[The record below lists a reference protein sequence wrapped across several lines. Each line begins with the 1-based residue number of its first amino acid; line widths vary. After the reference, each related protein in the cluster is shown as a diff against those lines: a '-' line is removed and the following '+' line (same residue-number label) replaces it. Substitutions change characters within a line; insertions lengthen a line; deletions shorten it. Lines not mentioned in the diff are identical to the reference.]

1 MSAIEAARSLRKG
14 RGDRSVADLLQEKPD
29 VLVGARTSVS
39 DGLVSHATLLRIEGR
54 YEGTVPSTVGD
65 VIIGEHGELVGS
77 VRGARAC
84 VVLGKV
90 HGSVHSKFAHLGARA
105 TIVGDLVTD
114 SLSTAS
120 SSAARAPVIVGGVIS
135 RPGAFDE
142 LAARQAAAGG
152 DDAPAVPFALPT
164 AAEEAASAARLAPPA
179 LIVGTLNLI
188 SEDYNPWQFE
198 PPAKRA
204 TWARALGASVRA
216 ESDDDLRE
224 RWDGAKARARRAFDR
239 FDVRSVLDALDA
251 AELRAAADANA
262 RGDAASE
269 TAIVAHAAR
278 ARKWV
283 DEQHFEHAQGL
294 AALAAG
300 KKLDLSL
307 DNKWAPEAN
316 RLNPLVFGLAPVEAG
331 ESPSADGET
340 QLEACRRDADGFA
353 ARVLSVHAARFGVL
367 AADDEAAALGLLLW
381 DLLCVGVYASAAD
394 TFDLLARAS
403 HLVADVV
410 SDRPSGDVGHAAR
423 PRPRARDETLAAILR
438 PVLDLAARHP
448 SAPLVV
454 GCQEMPK
461 SRACGHLRAL
471 AARPLSGR
479 AGRAAIEIAPPADD
493 LPDSYGTGWIFRNV
507 SHEDVTARVASVIRR
522 CLETTCPSVPPKV
535 RETTLRKLVV
545 GRFRSTSAVTGKDFV
560 CINMHCKSFS
570 SATRCQAEFVA
581 AAARAVAEAL
591 AESADAEL
599 PHVTVVGDFNIDT
612 KWGKIDATAQA
623 EALASVPVGELPAA
637 PALKREGLETF
648 CATLSAAGALF
659 EPPLATLT
667 TLKQR
672 TRFQGQPH
680 KAGEL
685 TVAHKDFVILPSP
698 AKLRVR
704 DVVLGGMPDPAARGA
719 NAVMALLQPSYEW
732 PGDHAAVLC
741 LLG

>member
-1 MSAIEAARSLRKG
+1 MERSSNS
-14 RGDRSVADLLQEKPD
+14 RSIN
-29 VLVGARTSVS
+29 R
-39 DGLVSHATLLRIEGR
+39 
-54 YEGTVPSTVGD
+54 
-65 VIIGEHGELVGS
+65 
-77 VRGARAC
+77 
-84 VVLGKV
+84 
-90 HGSVHSKFAHLGARA
+90 
-105 TIVGDLVTD
+105 
-114 SLSTAS
+114 
-120 SSAARAPVIVGGVIS
+120 
-135 RPGAFDE
+135 
-142 LAARQAAAGG
+142 
-152 DDAPAVPFALPT
+152 
-164 AAEEAASAARLAPPA
+164 
-179 LIVGTLNLI
+179 
-188 SEDYNPWQFE
+188 
-198 PPAKRA
+198 
-204 TWARALGASVRA
+204 
-216 ESDDDLRE
+216 
-224 RWDGAKARARRAFDR
+224 
-239 FDVRSVLDALDA
+239 
-251 AELRAAADANA
+251 
-262 RGDAASE
+262 
-269 TAIVAHAAR
+269 
-278 ARKWV
+278 WV
-283 DEQHFEHAQGL
+283 D
-294 AALAAG
+294 
-300 KKLDLSL
+300 
-307 DNKWAPEAN
+307 
-316 RLNPLVFGLAPVEAG
+316 RLNPLVFGLAPAEIG
-331 ESPSADGET
+331 ESPRARRET

-507 SHEDVTARVASVIRR
+507 THEDVTARAASVIRR
-522 CLETTCPSVPPKV
+522 CLETTCRRCLPKCV
-535 RETTLRKLVV
+535 KHATQV
-545 GRFRSTSAVTGKDFV
+545 GRAGLLDGRHRERLR
-560 CINMHCKSFS
+560 MHQLHCKSFS

-648 CATLSAAGALF
+648 CAT
-659 EPPLATLT
+659 
-667 TLKQR
+667 
-672 TRFQGQPH
+672 
-680 KAGEL
+680 
-685 TVAHKDFVILPSP
+685 
-698 AKLRVR
+698 
-704 DVVLGGMPDPAARGA
+704 
-719 NAVMALLQPSYEW
+719 
-732 PGDHAAVLC
+732 
-741 LLG
+741 